1 MKYSME
7 REKGIEKVVLT
18 HAASFPT
25 NTMCTSHWSVS
36 LVACSADI
44 ESLISSGTYF
54 NLHAQKAFNVFF
66 KLSSNH
72 DDLIGRSAYAFYC
85 LSVISCVLVL
95 WT

>member
-7 REKGIEKVVLT
+7 REKGIEK
-18 HAASFPT
+18 HPSPR
-25 NTMCTSHWSVS
+25 CTSNLSVS

-54 NLHAQKAFNVFF
+54 NLHAQKAFNVLF
-66 KLSSNH
+66 KLSLNH